1 MSSMGFVIGMMAPCM
16 YHHPERHVCCERHGD
31 DFIQM
36 IVLGTRPDQRW
47 FRQEVGKHMILKLL
61 GVLGPCKDEGD
72 VQELIV
78 LNKLVRYVQPPYA
91 SDDSAYI
98 EWEPD
103 PRHVEILRKT
113 VCLEGEGVK
122 KLSSPGV
129 RHGTD

>member
-1 MSSMGFVIGMMAPCM
+1 
-16 YHHPERHVCCERHGD
+16 
-31 DFIQM
+31 
-36 IVLGTRPDQRW
+36 
-47 FRQEVGKHMILKLL
+47 MILKLF

-78 LNKLVRYVQPPYA
+78 LNRLVRYVQPPYA
-91 SDDSAYI
+91 SDDAAYI

-113 VCLEGEGVK
+113 VGLEGEGVK